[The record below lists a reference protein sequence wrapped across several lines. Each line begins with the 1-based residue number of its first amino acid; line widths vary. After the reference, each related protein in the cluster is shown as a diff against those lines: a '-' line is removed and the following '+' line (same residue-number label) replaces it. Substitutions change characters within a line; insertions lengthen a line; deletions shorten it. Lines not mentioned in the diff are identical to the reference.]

1 MTDADDTRDI
11 PKRESVPR
19 PDPSAGE
26 RALDRSDAVVLRYD
40 PVGGA
45 TRRVVFEPTPGSE
58 YLRHEEVWTD
68 DYSAWEKRPVVIY
81 ADTTI
86 GLSSQRLYV
95 TLLAREYNWQLWKCQ
110 THQPFEEYSEEEGF
124 HGNQCHGGI
133 FNVLKG
139 RQVSKAATISAN
151 PHVYWGSRVEEKG
164 ERVQRYEWRD
174 DIGAHSHNPI
184 YDWSDRDV
192 VEYLRDREVPFNPN
206 WKASHF
212 TDCGCGATA
221 SREELIE
228 LEAEGYEVFARK
240 IRELEED
247 VTTGDKR
254 ETWAWG
260 SFDDAEQKAM
270 DAKNDPGQ
278 MSLGDLVCGP
288 NCSGKSK
295 ALAADQPVT
304 DGGGEDGK

>member
-1 MTDADDTRDI
+1 MSDRDDAGVYQFDPPEFEDTETTDDHGHNGA
-11 PKRESVPR
+11 
-19 PDPSAGE
+19 PDRFVMCS
-26 RALDRSDAVVLRYD
+26 
-40 PVGGA
+40 GGMDSTA
-45 TRRVVFEPTPGSE
+45 MAH
-58 YLRHEEVWTD
+58 YMMEEVWGGD
-68 DYSAWEKRPVVIY
+68 GWGAWDKRPVVVFLE
-81 ADTTI
+81 TTI

-95 TLLAREYNWQLWKCQ
+95 QLLGRKYNWQVVTWQ
-110 THQPFEEYSEEEGF
+110 THQDFSEYSKDGGF
-124 HGNQCHGGI
+124 HGNQGHNGI

-139 RQVSKAATISAN
+139 RQVGKMATISGN

-164 ERVQRYEWRD
+164 PRVRRSEWRE

-184 YDWSDRDV
+184 YDWSDEDV
-192 VEYLRDREVPFNPN
+192 VDYLRDREVPFNPN

-240 IRELEED
+240 IRKLEEE
-247 VTTGDKR
+247 VETGDKR

-260 SFDDAEQKAM
+260 SFEDAEQRAM
-270 DAKNDPGQ
+270 DAQKDSDQ
-278 MSLGDLVCGP
+278 TSLGDLVCGP

-295 ALAADQPVT
+295 ALTADQSV
-304 DGGGEDGK
+304 DDAGEENDS